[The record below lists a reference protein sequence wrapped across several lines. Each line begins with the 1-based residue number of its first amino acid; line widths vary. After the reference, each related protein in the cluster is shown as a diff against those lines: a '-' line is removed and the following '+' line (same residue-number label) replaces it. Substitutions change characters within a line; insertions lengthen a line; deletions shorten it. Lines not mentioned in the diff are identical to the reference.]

1 MKPLTY
7 LACPYSHT
15 DPAVR
20 QDRYRA
26 ANEATAALIRTYRWN
41 VFSPIT
47 HSHPLALLGLDGD
60 WSYWEHIDTDYL
72 KMSCRM
78 VILTLPGWKESVGIR
93 HERALAK
100 QYGAE
105 LMFMSRPIEH
115 VEVCPGEMPVRRI
128 AFQLDNLPRWESDFN
143 PVIYL

>member
-7 LACPYSHT
+7 LACPYSHS

-20 QDRYRA
+20 QDRYHA
-26 ANEATAALIRTYRWN
+26 ANEATAALIRAYKWN

-60 WSYWEHIDTDYL
+60 WGYWERIDTDYL
-72 KMSCRM
+72 KMSSRI
-78 VILTLPGWKESVGIR
+78 VILTVPGWKTSVGIR

-100 QYGAE
+100 QFGAE
-105 LMFMSRPIEH
+105 LVFMSRPIEH
-115 VEVCPGEMPVRRI
+115 VAVCPGEAPERRTTFLI
-128 AFQLDNLPRWESDFN
+128 DSLPHWELDFN
-143 PVIYL
+143 PLLWL